1 MTFNLS
7 EKLALDG
14 GPKAKRTPF
23 APRRRHGELEKR
35 YLSEVIDADVLFY
48 FSGTKV
54 FEFQKRFAEMYGR
67 KHCLACSSGTA
78 AVHIALAAL
87 LLPAGREVITS
98 AITDMGTLTGILYQ
112 GLVPVFA
119 DVDRDTLNMDP
130 ASVRQR
136 VTRRAGAIVVVHHS
150 GLAADM
156 DALMSIARESGLAI
170 LEDCAQAYGCE
181 YKGKRAGT
189 IAPISAFSLNH
200 FKHITCGSGGMVLT
214 DDDRLRYLASL
225 HLDKCFQREEG
236 IRNPFFLAT
245 NYQMTELQ
253 GAVALA
259 QLERVRE
266 IVERRNRLGALLN
279 QLLSRVPG
287 IFPQAIPQGCKH
299 SYFLY
304 LFRLDLAML
313 HCTAEEFAEALNAE
327 GVPNKA
333 HQITGG
339 RPVYLYD
346 LFQNRSAFPGT
357 TYPFA
362 SSDLGTD
369 RVYRTGDCPVAEEA
383 FNRWI
388 TMDLHEHYTETDAE
402 EIAFGIDKVA
412 HFFAARKVPTLSAS
426 QKVSHT

>member
-7 EKLALDG
+7 EKLALHG

-23 APRRRHGELEKR
+23 APRKRHGDLEKR

-67 KHCLACSSGTA
+67 KHCVACSSGTA

-87 LLPAGREVITS
+87 QLPAGREVITS
-98 AITDMGTLTGILYQ
+98 AITDMGTLTGIMYQ

-119 DVDRDTLNMDP
+119 DVDSDTLNMDP

-136 VTRRAGAIVVVHHS
+136 VTGRTGAIVVVHHS

-170 LEDCAQAYGCE
+170 VEDCAQAYGCE
-181 YKGKRAGT
+181 YKGKPAGT
-189 IAPISAFSLNH
+189 MAPISAFSLNH

-225 HLDKCFQREEG
+225 YLDKCFQREEG
-236 IRNPFFLAT
+236 IRNPFFLAA

-266 IVERRNRLGALLN
+266 IVDRRNRSGTLLN
-279 QLLSRVPG
+279 HRLSRIPG
-287 IFPQAIPQGCKH
+287 IFPQAVPEGCKH
-299 SYFLY
+299 SHFLY
-304 LFRLDLAML
+304 LFRLDLETL
-313 HCTAEEFAEALNAE
+313 HCTAREFAEALSAE

-362 SSDLGTD
+362 SSDLGSN
-369 RVYRTGDCPVAEEA
+369 RVYRRGDCPVAEEA

-388 TMDLHEHYTETDAE
+388 TMDLYEHYTETDVE
-402 EIAFGIDKVA
+402 EIAFGIGKVA
-412 HFFAARKVPTLSAS
+412 HFFAAREVPTISVS
-426 QKVSHT
+426 QKVSQA